1 MVVEHRGFEPLTYC
15 LQSNRATNCAN
26 APMDPDI
33 LCQDD
38 ADAKW
43 GCWIAGRTMIQRA
56 APCDGSACQSKEL
69 VRRDHLDLETSLA

>member
-26 APMDPDI
+26 APMDLDI
-33 LCQDD
+33 LCHND

-43 GCWIAGRTMIQRA
+43 GCWIACRGD
-56 APCDGSACQSKEL
+56 APAGGL
-69 VRRDHLDLETSLA
+69 R